1 MRSSPTRPVSMML
14 PFSPIKRFMVLVL
27 ISTCLAFL
35 IFLFFQSRHVEI
47 ECVIRVISHVKVWLL
62 SSAHD
67 SSTPKSTNC
76 VVAIQ
81 ANGVVV
87 LHGWLSLLCVT
98 LLEVIVGHHFE
109 IFANFACAEVASE
122 VNIVHVPI
130 NFCSFVIIRPIA
142 EYTIRRLVLHLII
155 SNF

>member
-1 MRSSPTRPVSMML
+1 ML
-14 PFSPIKRFMVLVL
+14 PVLPPIKRFMVLVL
-27 ISTCLAFL
+27 ITTCLAFL

-47 ECVIRVISHVKVWLL
+47 KCVVRVISHVKVRLL

-67 SSTPKSTNC
+67 SPTPKSTNC

-98 LLEVIVGHHFE
+98 LLEVVVRYHFE
-109 IFANFACAEVASE
+109 IFTNFARTEIASQ
-122 VNIVHVPI
+122 VNVVYVPI

-155 SNF
+155 SNS